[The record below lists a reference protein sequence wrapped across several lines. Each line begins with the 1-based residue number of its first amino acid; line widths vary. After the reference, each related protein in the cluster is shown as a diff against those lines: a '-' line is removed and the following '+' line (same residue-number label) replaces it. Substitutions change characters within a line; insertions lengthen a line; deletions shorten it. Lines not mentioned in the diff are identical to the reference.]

1 MSFIALVIL
10 ATQLRGLVGAA
21 WLATAVDAGLGLR
34 GAIQVLTR
42 ALTVELGFLVV
53 AAVVLF
59 AVGGARRN
67 LGRAFDLACVA
78 ALPMFF
84 VALIATTVVRTIDL
98 AIGHFDLPSGA
109 SFVLAGISY
118 AWAGALIALAIRPAR
133 KGAIVTAAAVIPKS
147 RGTRTGAAVL
157 AFALAG
163 TIVQVVWLAGHME
176 TMRPMTDGDPAPAFG
191 LPLIAKGGAPGAQ
204 VTLAQHRGKVVVVDF
219 WATWCGPC
227 IRAMPKLESLSRRHA
242 GELEVIAVNL
252 DDATKARAMFD
263 EGGYRMTLV
272 ADDGQVSTRYGV
284 STIPHSVV
292 IDREGIVRMVYR
304 GGSSKLTADVEAI
317 IAEKIRK

>member
-1 MSFIALVIL
+1 MGFIALVIL

-53 AAVVLF
+53 AAGVLF
-59 AVGGARRN
+59 AAGGPRRN

-78 ALPMFF
+78 ALPLFF
-84 VALIATTVVRTIDL
+84 VALIATTIVRAIDL
-98 AIGHFDLPSGA
+98 ATGHFDLPGGA

-118 AWAGALIALAIRPAR
+118 AWTGALIALAIRPAR
-133 KGAIVTAAAVIPKS
+133 KGAIVTAAAVIPKA
-147 RGTRTGAAVL
+147 RATRTGAAVL
-157 AFALAG
+157 ALALAG

-191 LPLIAKGGAPGAQ
+191 LPLIAKGGTPGAQ

-227 IRAMPKLESLSRRHA
+227 IRAMPKLESLSRRFA

-252 DDATKARAMFD
+252 DDAAKARAMFD

-272 ADDGQVSTRYGV
+272 SDDGQVSTRYGV

>member
-1 MSFIALVIL
+1 LGFIALVIL

-53 AAVVLF
+53 AAGLLF
-59 AVGGARRN
+59 AVGGPRRN

-78 ALPMFF
+78 ALPLFF
-84 VALIATTVVRTIDL
+84 VALIATTIVRAIDL
-98 AIGHFDLPSGA
+98 ATGHFDLPGGA

-118 AWAGALIALAIRPAR
+118 AWTGALIALAIRPAR
-133 KGAIVTAAAVIPKS
+133 KGAIVTAAAVIPKA
-147 RGTRTGAAVL
+147 RATRTGAAVL
-157 AFALAG
+157 ALALAG

-191 LPLIAKGGAPGAQ
+191 LPLIAKGGTPGAQ

-227 IRAMPKLESLSRRHA
+227 IRAMPKLESLSRRFA

-252 DDATKARAMFD
+252 DDAAKARAMFD

-272 ADDGQVSTRYGV
+272 SDDGQVSTRYGV

-292 IDREGIVRMVYR
+292 IDREGIVRTVYR